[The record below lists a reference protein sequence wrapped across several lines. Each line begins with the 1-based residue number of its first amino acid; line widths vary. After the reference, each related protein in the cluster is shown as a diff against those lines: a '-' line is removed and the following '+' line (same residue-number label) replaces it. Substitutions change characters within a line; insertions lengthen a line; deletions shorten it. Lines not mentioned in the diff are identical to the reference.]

1 MSNPR
6 LQVDIGASIAGFQ
19 KAMGQVESRLRSVS
33 SNVATIGKQISI
45 GLTAPITAFGVTSV
59 AAFDTQAQAEGRLRA
74 ALQANGREVDSLFS
88 KYTEFASQLQ
98 QISTTGDEAT
108 LAMLATAES
117 MGLTGDAAIRAVQ
130 NALSMEAAFGV
141 SAQSAIRMTSAL
153 EQGDAQLLTRYI
165 PALRQTEDQ
174 AERVAIAQDILGN
187 AFGQVTVQAQT
198 GLGPL
203 KQAQN
208 AFGDLQE
215 QIGSIIA
222 EAINPFLERAK
233 VLFETLQQQPEEVK
247 RRFTIMAG
255 VIAGIGP
262 LLLGIAVAIKA
273 VAFAFGVLSSPLF
286 LITAGM
292 IALGLL
298 IDYLI
303 QNVEALKVRFKNAFQ
318 EMQQVVLT
326 SLSSMAMSIG
336 SFVSTLTLGLGT
348 AFIGLGNSLT
358 QAATSIETQTG
369 PAFQTLGEYTSGL
382 SERVQTLATN
392 LKDAVMQ
399 ALGFVQVAQQVEAA
413 FAPDPE
419 SGGAQDETLGFLDR
433 LLESMRANADVAKNY
448 VNTMIDG
455 FAQMIMNGMK
465 FRDALREIGKQ
476 LATKAFAAV
485 LKLFLT
491 GGLSAAGTGF
501 FGSGGGLLG
510 SILPGIFGGGA
521 APVMGASPVS
531 REAMA
536 LTGQFTVSGQDL
548 QLVLDRANQF
558 TTR

>member
-1 MSNPR
+1 MANPR
-6 LQVDIGASIAGFQ
+6 LQVDIGANIEQFQ
-19 KAMGQVESRLRSVS
+19 SAMRTVQTRLKDVSNQIGSV
-33 SNVATIGKQISI
+33 GKTMSLA
-45 GLTAPITAFGVTSV
+45 LTAPITAFGVASV
-59 AAFDTQAQAEGRLRA
+59 AAFDTQAQAEARLRA
-74 ALQANGREVDSLFS
+74 ALQANGREVDGLFG
-88 KYTEFASQLQ
+88 KYTEFASSLQ

-174 AERVAIAQDILGN
+174 AERVTIAQEILGN
-187 AFGQVTVQAQT
+187 AFGQVTTQATT

-247 RRFTIMAG
+247 RRFVTLAG

-262 LLLGIAVAIKA
+262 ALAGIALAVKGLAI
-273 VAFAFGVLSSPLF
+273 AFGLLSSPMF
-286 LITAGM
+286 LITAGL

-303 QNVEALKVRFKNAFQ
+303 QNVDALKTRFVNAFKAMEQ
-318 EMQQVVLT
+318 AVLI
-326 SLSSMAMSIG
+326 SLSNMAIG
-336 SFVSTLTLGLGT
+336 IGNFVSTLTFGLGA
-348 AFIGLGNSLT
+348 AFVGLGQSLMDSATAMET
-358 QAATSIETQTG
+358 QAG
-369 PAFQTLGEYTSGL
+369 PAFQSLGEYASGL
-382 SERVQTLATN
+382 SERVQTMATN

-399 ALGFVQVAQQVEAA
+399 ALGFLPVIQQITDGLK
-413 FAPDPE
+413 PDPKDSKGQE
-419 SGGAQDETLGFLDR
+419 ETLSFLDK
-433 LLESMRANADVAKNY
+433 LLKSMKDNADAAKLY

-485 LKLFLT
+485 IKLLLT
-491 GGLSAAGTGF
+491 GGLSAAGTNF

-510 SILPGIFGGGA
+510 SILPGIFGAGA
-521 APVMGASPVS
+521 APVMGGSPVAGS
-531 REAMA
+531 SIA
-536 LTGQFTVSGQDL
+536 LTGEFTLSGQDL
-548 QLVLDRANQF
+548 RLALDRANQF
-558 TTR
+558 AGG